1 MDIQKL
7 TQETKLKIE
16 NLKSQR
22 DNLKK
27 EIPPVFL
34 FKVFGFLTIFL
45 MWVFYMLIYN
55 EFNLFDNT
63 KSASGVSIRTA
74 AALGS
79 AIGTF
84 RSFRKLMLRIPVVSK
99 YYSMKKILKKIKEL
113 EIEIDK
119 LNIKKW
125 RDKRNKTLQK

>member
-63 KSASGVSIRTA
+63 KSASGVSIRTS

-125 RDKRNKTLQK
+125 RDKRSKTLQK

>member
-99 YYSMKKILKKIKEL
+99 YYSMNGIAHLS
-113 EIEIDK
+113 
-119 LNIKKW
+119 
-125 RDKRNKTLQK
+125 

>member
-1 MDIQKL
+1 
-7 TQETKLKIE
+7 
-16 NLKSQR
+16 
-22 DNLKK
+22 
-27 EIPPVFL
+27 
-34 FKVFGFLTIFL
+34 

-63 KSASGVSIRTA
+63 KSASRVSIRTA

-125 RDKRNKTLQK
+125 RDKRSKTLQK